1 MKNEASER
9 SSGLRNPGVLAW
21 LRLMRVFQKIDGAS
35 ARHFEAASARYF
47 EGWKPKQPKLSTAQF
62 DVLAHI
68 GAAEGITQQELA
80 ESLFVTKGNIS
91 QLLDRME
98 RLELVRRCQEGRSN
112 TLFLTEQGRRL
123 FAELVPAQETL
134 VASLF
139 APLSHD
145 EQTQLLAL
153 LRKLDHQLD

>member
-1 MKNEASER
+1 MINEVNQQP
-9 SSGLRNPGVLAW
+9 SGLKHPGVLAW
-21 LRLMRVFQKIDGAS
+21 LRLMRVFQKVDGAS
-35 ARHFEAASARYF
+35 ARHFQ
-47 EGWKPKQPKLSTAQF
+47 GWEPKLSTAQF

-98 RLELVRRCQEGRSN
+98 RLELVKRCQEGRSN
-112 TLFLTEQGRRL
+112 TLFLTDQGRRL
-123 FAELVPAQETL
+123 FAELVPAQEAL
-134 VASLF
+134 IAELF

-153 LRKLDHQLD
+153 LRKLDQELK

>member
-1 MKNEASER
+1 MTNDETKR
-9 SSGLRNPGVLAW
+9 SSGLHNPGVLAW

-35 ARHFEAASARYF
+35 ARHFQA
-47 EGWKPKQPKLSTAQF
+47 WDPKRKLSTAQF
-62 DVLAHI
+62 DVLAQI

-98 RLELVRRCQEGRSN
+98 RLELVRRCQEGRAN
-112 TLFLTEQGRRL
+112 TLFLTEHGRRL
-123 FAELVPAQETL
+123 FDQLVPAQEAL
-134 VASLF
+134 IAGLF
-139 APLSHD
+139 GSLSHD

-153 LRKLDHQLD
+153 LRKLDQGLE

>member
-1 MKNEASER
+1 MTNNLNKQPN
-9 SSGLRNPGVLAW
+9 GLKRPSVLAW

-47 EGWKPKQPKLSTAQF
+47 ESWKPKQPKLSTAQF

-98 RLELVRRCQEGRSN
+98 RLELVKRCQEGRSN
-112 TLFLTEQGRRL
+112 TLFLTDQGRRL
-123 FAELVPAQETL
+123 YAELVPAQEAL
-134 VASLF
+134 IAELF

-145 EQTQLLAL
+145 EQTLLLAL
-153 LRKLDHQLD
+153 LRKLDQSLE

>member
-1 MKNEASER
+1 
-9 SSGLRNPGVLAW
+9 
-21 LRLMRVFQKIDGAS
+21 MRVFLKIDAAS
-35 ARHFEAASARYF
+35 ARHFQA
-47 EGWKPKQPKLSTAQF
+47 WKPKLSTAQF

-98 RLELVRRCQEGRSN
+98 RLALVKRCQEGRSN

-123 FAELVPAQETL
+123 FAELVPAQEAL

-139 APLSHD
+139 ASLSHD

-153 LRKLDHQLD
+153 LRKLDHRLE

>member
-1 MKNEASER
+1 MTNEASER
-9 SSGLRNPGVLAW
+9 ASGLKHPGVLAW

-35 ARHFEAASARYF
+35 ARHFQ
-47 EGWKPKQPKLSTAQF
+47 GWDPKLSTAQF

-80 ESLFVTKGNIS
+80 ESLFVTKGNVS

-112 TLFLTEQGRRL
+112 TLFLTEHGRRL
-123 FAELVPAQETL
+123 FAELVPAQEAL
-134 VASLF
+134 IAGLF
-139 APLSHD
+139 APLSQD
-145 EQTQLLAL
+145 EQAQLLAM
-153 LRKLDHQLD
+153 LRKLDHELE

>member
-1 MKNEASER
+1 MTKKGIQEP
-9 SSGLRNPGVLAW
+9 SGLKHPGVLAW

-35 ARHFEAASARYF
+35 ARHFEAASARFF
-47 EGWKPKQPKLSTAQF
+47 EAWQPKPPKLSTAQF
-62 DVLAHI
+62 DVLAQI

-98 RLELVRRCQEGRSN
+98 RLELVKRCQEGRSN

-123 FAELVPAQETL
+123 FAELVPAQEAL
-134 VASLF
+134 IARLF

-145 EQTQLLAL
+145 EQAQLLAL
-153 LRKLDHQLD
+153 LRKLDQSLV

>member
-1 MKNEASER
+1 MTNGLNQQP
-9 SSGLRNPGVLAW
+9 SGLRHPGVLAW
-21 LRLMRVFQKIDGAS
+21 LRLMRVFQKIDSTSTRLFQA
-35 ARHFEAASARYF
+35 
-47 EGWKPKQPKLSTAQF
+47 WDPKLSTAQF

-68 GAAEGITQQELA
+68 GAHEGITQQELA

-98 RLELVRRCQEGRSN
+98 RLELVKRCQEGRSN
-112 TLFLTEQGRRL
+112 TLFLTDRGRRM
-123 FAELVPAQETL
+123 FAELVPEQEAL
-134 VASLF
+134 IARLF

-153 LRKLDHQLD
+153 LRKLDQTLG

>member
-1 MKNEASER
+1 MTNEASEG

-21 LRLMRVFQKIDGAS
+21 LRLMRIFQKIDGAS
-35 ARHFEAASARYF
+35 ARHFQAWE
-47 EGWKPKQPKLSTAQF
+47 PKLSTAQF

-98 RLELVRRCQEGRSN
+98 RLELVKRCQEGRSN
-112 TLFLTEQGRRL
+112 TLFLTEQGQRM
-123 FAELVPAQETL
+123 FAELVPAQEAL

>member
-1 MKNEASER
+1 MTNEASKR

-21 LRLMRVFQKIDGAS
+21 LRLMRVFLKVDGAS
-35 ARHFEAASARYF
+35 ARHFQAWDPEL
-47 EGWKPKQPKLSTAQF
+47 KLSTAQF

-68 GAAEGITQQELA
+68 GAAEGLTQQELA

-98 RLELVRRCQEGRSN
+98 RLGLVRRCQEGRAN

-123 FAELVPAQETL
+123 FEQLVPAQEAL
-134 VASLF
+134 IAGLF
-139 APLSHD
+139 APLNHD
-145 EQTQLLAL
+145 EQVQLLAL
-153 LRKLDHQLD
+153 LRKLDQGLE